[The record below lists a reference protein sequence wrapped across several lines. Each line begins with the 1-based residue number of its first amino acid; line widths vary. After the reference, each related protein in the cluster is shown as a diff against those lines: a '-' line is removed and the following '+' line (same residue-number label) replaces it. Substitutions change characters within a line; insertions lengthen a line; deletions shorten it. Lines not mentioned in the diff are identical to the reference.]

1 MSTVPESPN
10 QNNPSIKDVPFILR
24 CICTGFGAGYSP
36 FVPGTV
42 GTAVALF
49 FYLIPGF
56 EAIPIMLSAIIAV
69 FTIGTYGAHRIEKH
83 IGHDPGIIVI
93 DEIVGMWVSL
103 LFLPKMPILIAAAFI
118 LFRIAD
124 IIKPWP
130 ASWCQRKS
138 GGWAIMLDDVIAG
151 MYVNIVLWVC
161 LYCIGYFFSPL

>member
-1 MSTVPESPN
+1 MPAVPESPN
-10 QNNPSIKDVPFILR
+10 RNNPSIKDVPFLLR

-36 FVPGTV
+36 LIPGTV
-42 GTAVALF
+42 GTLVALI

-56 EAIPIMLSAIIAV
+56 EAVPIMLTAIILGFA
-69 FTIGTYGAHRIEKH
+69 IGTYGAHRIEKN

-103 LFLPKMPILIAAAFI
+103 LFLPKMSAVIAAAFI

-130 ASWCQRKS
+130 ACWCQRKS
-138 GGWAIMLDDVIAG
+138 GGWAIMLDDVFAG
-151 MYVNIVLWVC
+151 VYVNIAIQIWLWF
-161 LYCIGYFFSPL
+161 IR

>member
-1 MSTVPESPN
+1 MSAVPESPN
-10 QNNPSIKDVPFILR
+10 QNNRSIRDIPFLLR

-36 FVPGTV
+36 FIPGTV
-42 GTAVALF
+42 GTFVALV

-56 EAIPIMLSAIIAV
+56 EAIPIMLSAIIIFFV
-69 FTIGTYGAHRIEKH
+69 IGTYGAARIEKK

-103 LFLPKMPILIAAAFI
+103 LFFPKIFTIIVAAFI

-130 ASWCQRKS
+130 ARWCQRKS
-138 GGWAIMLDDVIAG
+138 GGWAIMLDDVFAG
-151 MYVNIVLWVC
+151 IYVNITIWIVLFFF
-161 LYCIGYFFSPL
+161 GYSFPHP

>member
-10 QNNPSIKDVPFILR
+10 RNNPSVKDVPIILR
-24 CICTGFGAGYSP
+24 CMCTGFGAGYSP
-36 FVPGTV
+36 LIPGTV
-42 GTAVALF
+42 GTLVALI
-49 FYLIPGF
+49 FYMIPGF
-56 EAIPIMLSAIIAV
+56 EAIPIMLTAIIVGFA
-69 FTIGTYGAHRIEKH
+69 IGTYGSHRIEKH
-83 IGHDPGIIVI
+83 TGHDPGIIVI

-103 LFLPKMPILIAAAFI
+103 LFLPKIAAVIAATFI

-151 MYVNIVLWVC
+151 IYVNIVMWLG
-161 LYCIGYFFSPL
+161 LYGISYFFSPR